1 MSGRAGRLD
10 GEVALVT
17 GGASGLG
24 RAIVDRFVAEG
35 ARVAVLDRS
44 AEGLDVLRREH
55 GERVVVTQGDVR
67 DAEANERAV
76 SECVAAFGKL
86 DCAIAN
92 AGIWDYSRLLVDL
105 DPDTVAAGF
114 DELMGVNAKGPLLLA
129 RASLPALVRS
139 SGSFLVTI
147 SNAGF
152 YPDGGGALYTM
163 SKHALVGLVRQLAF
177 EWAPAVRVNG
187 IAPGPIE
194 TDLRGPASLGMAER
208 SISSLGLAEQAS
220 SIRAARPGADAG
232 GVRVRVR
239 VLRRAQRGSARHG
252 ERPELRR
259 RPRRARA
266 LTPRERRGSQ
276 DAVPGLSAPDPLPAR
291 RLRSARIRRG
301 ALDRV
306 HRVLAGSGSG
316 AVSSSGCPPARSPTW
331 VW

>member
-1 MSGRAGRLD
+1 MVTATGHAGRLE

-44 AEGLDVLRREH
+44 AERLDALRREH
-55 GERVVVTQGDVR
+55 GERVAVTRGDVR
-67 DAEANERAV
+67 DVEANERAV
-76 SECVAAFGKL
+76 SDCVAAFAKL

-92 AGIWDYSRLLVDL
+92 AGIWDYSRPLVDL
-105 DPDTVAAGF
+105 DPNALAAGF
-114 DELMGVNAKGPLLLA
+114 DELLAVNAKGPVLLA
-129 RASLPALVRS
+129 RAALPALVRS

-194 TDLRGPASLGMAER
+194 TDLRGPEA
-208 SISSLGLAEQAS
+208 LGLADT
-220 SIRAARPGADAG
+220 SIRSVDLGKHATAFVPLGRVPTPAEYASAYVFFAARDGATPATGSILNVDG
-232 GVRVRVR
+232 G
-239 VLRRAQRGSARHG
+239 LGAR
-252 ERPELRR
+252 
-259 RPRRARA
+259 
-266 LTPRERRGSQ
+266 
-276 DAVPGLSAPDPLPAR
+276 GLSRVSGGAK
-291 RLRSARIRRG
+291 LRSRFQ
-301 ALDRV
+301 D
-306 HRVLAGSGSG
+306 
-316 AVSSSGCPPARSPTW
+316 
-331 VW
+331 

>member
-1 MSGRAGRLD
+1 MVTTTGHSRRLD

-44 AEGLDVLRREH
+44 TEGLESLRHRH
-55 GERVVVTQGDVR
+55 GERVALTRGDVR

-86 DCAIAN
+86 DCSIAN
-92 AGIWDYSRLLVDL
+92 AGIWDYSRPLVDL
-105 DPDTVAAGF
+105 DPATLAAGF
-114 DELMGVNAKGPLLLA
+114 DELLGVNAKGPVLLA

-139 SGSFLVTI
+139 AGSFLVTI

-152 YPDGGGALYTM
+152 YPDGGGVLYTM

-194 TDLRGPASLGMAER
+194 TDLRGPAALGMADV
-208 SISSLGLAEQAS
+208 SISSVGLAAKATAFVPLARVPAPEEYAS
-220 SIRAARPGADAG
+220 AYVFFAARGEAAPATGSILNVDGGLGARGLSRVSG
-232 GVRVRVR
+232 GAK
-239 VLRRAQRGSARHG
+239 L
-252 ERPELRR
+252 
-259 RPRRARA
+259 RARF
-266 LTPRERRGSQ
+266 R
-276 DAVPGLSAPDPLPAR
+276 D
-291 RLRSARIRRG
+291 
-301 ALDRV
+301 
-306 HRVLAGSGSG
+306 
-316 AVSSSGCPPARSPTW
+316 
-331 VW
+331 

>member
-1 MSGRAGRLD
+1 MVTTTGRAGRLE
-10 GEVALVT
+10 GEVVLVT

-24 RAIVDRFVAEG
+24 RAIVARFVAEG

-44 AEGLDVLRREH
+44 SEGLDALRRAH
-55 GERVVVTQGDVR
+55 GELVAVTQGDVR
-67 DAEANERAV
+67 DVEANERAV

-105 DPDTVAAGF
+105 DPNTVAAGF
-114 DELMGVNAKGPLLLA
+114 DEVMGVNVKGPVLLA

-194 TDLRGPASLGMAER
+194 TDLRGPAALGMAE
-208 SISSLGLAEQAS
+208 L
-220 SIRAARPGADAG
+220 SIRSVELGKHATDFVPLGRVPTPEEYASAYVFFASRSEAAPATGSILNLDG
-232 GVRVRVR
+232 GLGVR
-239 VLRRAQRGSARHG
+239 
-252 ERPELRR
+252 
-259 RPRRARA
+259 
-266 LTPRERRGSQ
+266 
-276 DAVPGLSAPDPLPAR
+276 GLSR
-291 RLRSARIRRG
+291 VSGGKKLR
-301 ALDRV
+301 DRF
-306 HRVLAGSGSG
+306 RD
-316 AVSSSGCPPARSPTW
+316 
-331 VW
+331 

>member
-44 AEGLDVLRREH
+44 SEGLDALRRKH
-55 GERVVVTQGDVR
+55 GAGVVVTQGDVR
-67 DAEANERAV
+67 DVAANERAV
-76 SECVAAFGKL
+76 SECVEGFGKL

-105 DPDTVAAGF
+105 DPNTVAAGF
-114 DELMGVNAKGPLLLA
+114 DELMGVNVMGPLLLA

-152 YPDGGGALYTM
+152 YPDGGGVLYTM

-177 EWAPAVRVNG
+177 EWAPVVRVNG
-187 IAPGPIE
+187 IAPGAIE
-194 TDLRGPASLGMAER
+194 TDLRGPASLGMEER
-208 SISSLGLAEQAS
+208 SISSLGLAEQATS
-220 SIRAARPGADAG
+220 FVPLGRIPAPEEYASAYVFFAARSEAAPATGSILNFDG
-232 GVRVRVR
+232 GLGVR
-239 VLRRAQRGSARHG
+239 
-252 ERPELRR
+252 
-259 RPRRARA
+259 
-266 LTPRERRGSQ
+266 
-276 DAVPGLSAPDPLPAR
+276 GLS
-291 RLRSARIRRG
+291 RLSRG
-301 ALDRV
+301 GDLKSRFQD
-306 HRVLAGSGSG
+306 
-316 AVSSSGCPPARSPTW
+316 
-331 VW
+331 

>member
-1 MSGRAGRLD
+1 MVTTHGRAGRLD

-24 RAIVDRFVAEG
+24 RAIVERFVAEG
-35 ARVAVLDRS
+35 ARVGVLDRS
-44 AEGLDVLRREH
+44 AEGLDVVRREH
-55 GERVVVTQGDVR
+55 RERVVVTQGDVR
-67 DAEANERAV
+67 DVDANERAV
-76 SECVAAFGKL
+76 SACVDAFGKL

-105 DPDTVAAGF
+105 DPNTLAAGF
-114 DELMGVNAKGPLLLA
+114 DEVMSVNAKGPVLLA

-194 TDLRGPASLGMAER
+194 TDLRGPASLGLDER
-208 SISSLGLAEQAS
+208 PISSLRLAEQATS
-220 SIRAARPGADAG
+220 FVPLGRVPTPEEYASAYVFFAARGEAAPATGSILNLDG
-232 GVRVRVR
+232 GLGVR
-239 VLRRAQRGSARHG
+239 
-252 ERPELRR
+252 
-259 RPRRARA
+259 
-266 LTPRERRGSQ
+266 
-276 DAVPGLSAPDPLPAR
+276 GLSRLSRGGD
-291 RLRSARIRRG
+291 LRSRFQY
-301 ALDRV
+301 
-306 HRVLAGSGSG
+306 
-316 AVSSSGCPPARSPTW
+316 
-331 VW
+331 

>member
-1 MSGRAGRLD
+1 MNGRAGRLD
-10 GEVALVT
+10 GDVALVT

-44 AEGLDVLRREH
+44 AEGLDLLRREH

-67 DAEANERAV
+67 DVAANERAV

-105 DPDTVAAGF
+105 DPNTVAAGF
-114 DELMGVNAKGPLLLA
+114 DELLGVNAKGPLLLA
-129 RASLPALVRS
+129 RASLPALVRA

-220 SIRAARPGADAG
+220 AFVPLGRVPAPEEYASAYVFFAARGEAAPATGSILNLDG
-232 GVRVRVR
+232 GLGVR
-239 VLRRAQRGSARHG
+239 
-252 ERPELRR
+252 
-259 RPRRARA
+259 
-266 LTPRERRGSQ
+266 
-276 DAVPGLSAPDPLPAR
+276 GLSRLAR
-291 RLRSARIRRG
+291 GGDLKSRFQ
-301 ALDRV
+301 D
-306 HRVLAGSGSG
+306 
-316 AVSSSGCPPARSPTW
+316 
-331 VW
+331 